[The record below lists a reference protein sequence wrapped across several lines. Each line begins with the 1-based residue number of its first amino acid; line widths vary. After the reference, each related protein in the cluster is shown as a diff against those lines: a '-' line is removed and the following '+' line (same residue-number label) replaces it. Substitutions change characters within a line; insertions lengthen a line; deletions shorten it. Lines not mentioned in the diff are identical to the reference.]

1 VIDSFEMSRV
11 RRQNRAEQRERILSA
26 AFGLFSEHG
35 FDGATVAEVARAA
48 GVARATVFNHFGS
61 KQGLVDAM
69 TEGVLLFYQAML
81 DAALAAEDAPTPV
94 LVRALFDQMAVGIET
109 QPRIQRGI
117 FREIGKLMLGLEEGG
132 PTQRASEENQLRLAK
147 LLARGQER
155 GELRAEHGPEAL
167 ASAFAVLANGTIT
180 HWLFEDTSE
189 SLRDRMRA
197 AAEILLGGVA
207 KEPAATRSQSLPNL
221 YPAGNWRTV
230 S

>member
-1 VIDSFEMSRV
+1 MSRV

-26 AFGLFSEHG
+26 AFDLFSEQG
-35 FDGATVAEVARAA
+35 FDGATMSEVARAA

-81 DAALAAEDAPTPV
+81 DAALAAEEAATAV
-94 LVRALFDQMAVGIET
+94 LLRALFDQMGAGIGT

-117 FREIGKLMLGLEEGG
+117 FREIGRLLLGLQEGG
-132 PTQRASEENQLRLAK
+132 PAQRANEGNQLRLAK
-147 LLARGQER
+147 LMARGQER
-155 GELRAEHGPEAL
+155 GEFRAEHGPQTL
-167 ASAFAVLANGTIT
+167 ASAFGVLANGTIT
-180 HWLFEDTSE
+180 QWLFEDTSE

-197 AAEILLGGVA
+197 AVEIFLGGVA
-207 KEPAATRSQSLPNL
+207 GDANATRSQPLPNL
-221 YPAGNWRTV
+221 YPPGNWRTF